1 MPQMT
6 RRSGGIAGW
15 VLLVLLCGVVDA
27 RAQQF
32 IQTGRDTLRGL
43 PGVEVLVEPIDPQL
57 ERQGLMASAVHANV
71 ERYLAARSITVYPNQ
86 VGNASEAKP
95 YLYIHVSGLS
105 LPLQQGYALAVD
117 VQVRQT
123 LRSLV
128 TGSAIVNAMSW
139 DQQMVMIVPPGG
151 GMQRVHAQVQTLVD
165 QFVQD
170 WRAVH

>member
-1 MPQMT
+1 MALIT
-6 RRSGGIAGW
+6 RRNAGVGGAA
-15 VLLVLLCGVVDA
+15 VLVLVLAVSEA

-32 IQTGRDTLRGL
+32 IQTGKDTLRGL
-43 PGVEVLVEPIDPQL
+43 PGVEVLVEPLAPEL
-57 ERQGLMASAVHANV
+57 ERAGLMASAIHANV
-71 ERYLAARSITVYPNQ
+71 ERYLREHTIQVYANQ
-86 VGNASEAKP
+86 TGNPSEAKP
-95 YLYIHVSGLS
+95 YLYVQVSGLS
-105 LPLQQGYALAVD
+105 LPRQGYALAVD

-139 DQQMVMIVPPGG
+139 DQQIVMVVLPGD
-151 GMQRVHAQVQTLVD
+151 GMQAVHAQVQTLVD

>member
-1 MPQMT
+1 MSLIT
-6 RRSGGIAGW
+6 RRSVGIGGAAF
-15 VLLVLLCGVVDA
+15 LVLAFAVSEA

-32 IQTGRDTLRGL
+32 IQTGKDTLRGL

-57 ERQGLMASAVHANV
+57 ERQGLTASAIHANV
-71 ERYLAARSITVYPNQ
+71 ERYLRARSIPVYANQ
-86 VGNASEAKP
+86 VQNASEAKP
-95 YLYIHVSGLS
+95 YLYVQVSGLS
-105 LPLQQGYALAVD
+105 LPSRGYALAVE

-139 DQQMVMIVPPGG
+139 DQQMVMIVQPAD
-151 GMQRVHAQVQTLVD
+151 GMQGVHAQVQTLVD

>member
-1 MPQMT
+1 VT
-6 RRSGGIAGW
+6 
-15 VLLVLLCGVVDA
+15 DA

-43 PGVEVLVEPIDPQL
+43 PGVEVIVEPIAPQL
-57 ERQGLMASAVHANV
+57 ESQGLMASAVHANV
-71 ERYLAARSITVYPNQ
+71 EQYLRARSITVYANETE
-86 VGNASEAKP
+86 NASAAKP
-95 YLYIHVSGLS
+95 YLYVQVSGLS
-105 LPLQQGYALAVD
+105 LPSRGYALAVA

-139 DQQMVMIVPPGG
+139 DQQMVMVVQPGG
-151 GMQRVHAQVQTLVD
+151 GMKDVHAQVQALVD

-170 WRAVH
+170 WRAAH